1 MHIRYATGSIREIDE
16 ERSEGKV
23 ISGGAV
29 NVHLH
34 ISRPTTIRLI
44 NKTGWEGNLAD
55 TSSWTRAL
63 NEIFSLRFRPRLI
76 AYLQEK
82 KEEEGEGEVY
92 RKAARRM
99 ARASKLFEFIIG
111 AFNASRPPRVCNE

>member
-1 MHIRYATGSIREIDE
+1 MPRTNVHIRYATGSIREIDE
-16 ERSEGKV
+16 ERSEGRV

-63 NEIFSLRFRPRLI
+63 NGISKRDLLPPFSTPFNRIFAR
-76 AYLQEK
+76 
-82 KEEEGEGEVY
+82 EEGGGGG
-92 RKAARRM
+92 RGGL
-99 ARASKLFEFIIG
+99 SKSCAENGTREQIIRIYNWG
-111 AFNASRPPRVCNE
+111 V

>member
-1 MHIRYATGSIREIDE
+1 MRYATGSIREIDE

-63 NEIFSLRFRPRLI
+63 NGISKRDLLPPFSTPFNRILHICKRRSRRRGKGRFIEKLR
-76 AYLQEK
+76 
-82 KEEEGEGEVY
+82 GEWH
-92 RKAARRM
+92 
-99 ARASKLFEFIIG
+99 ARANYSNL
-111 AFNASRPPRVCNE
+111 

>member
-1 MHIRYATGSIREIDE
+1 MRYATGSIREIDE

-76 AYLQEK
+76 AYCIFAR
-82 KEEEGEGEVY
+82 EEAGGGG
-92 RKAARRM
+92 RGGL
-99 ARASKLFEFIIG
+99 SKSCAENGTREQIIRIYNWG
-111 AFNASRPPRVCNE
+111 V